1 MRNAAGPCLGSGHPP
16 IARAR
21 GPRYIDPGD
30 ARGYPQRL
38 SAGEGVTVDSLK
50 GRVGVVTGGAS
61 GIGRAM
67 VEAFAREGARV
78 VVADLD
84 EAGMAE
90 VVGPIRSRGGEALA
104 VRTDVTDLASVQALA
119 ERAFDAFG
127 RVHVLCNNAGVA
139 LWGGLETATH
149 RDWQWGLGVNLW
161 GVVPGLEAFRPRMI
175 AQKEPGHIV
184 NTASMAGLVATR
196 GLGIYN
202 TSKNPVVGLSENLV
216 KDLKPYNIG
225 VSVLCP
231 MGVSTNIRARE
242 RNRPANLKNDQPSE
256 AEPVELMGRY
266 LAPDTVAEMVLGA
279 IRRSELYVITHD
291 EGLEPLRSRFE
302 RMERTIRQRKP

>member
-1 MRNAAGPCLGSGHPP
+1 MA
-16 IARAR
+16 
-21 GPRYIDPGD
+21 
-30 ARGYPQRL
+30 
-38 SAGEGVTVDSLK
+38 VDSFK
-50 GRVGVVTGGAS
+50 GRVGVVTGGGS
-61 GIGRAM
+61 GIGRALA
-67 VEAFAREGARV
+67 EAFAREGARV

-84 EAGMAE
+84 EAGMAD
-90 VVGPIRSRGGEALA
+90 VVGPIRARGGEALA

-119 ERAFDAFG
+119 ERAFGAFG

-139 LWGGLETATH
+139 LWGGLETATP
-149 RDWQWGLGVNLW
+149 RDWQWVLGVNLW
-161 GVVPGLEAFRPRMI
+161 GVIHGLEAFLPRMI
-175 AQKEPGHIV
+175 AQEEPGHIV

-202 TSKNPVVGLSENLV
+202 TSKYAVVGLSETLA

-231 MGVSTNIRARE
+231 MGVSTNIRASE
-242 RNRPANLKNDQPSE
+242 RNRPAHLKNDQPSQ

-279 IRRSELYVITHD
+279 ILRNQLYVITHD

-302 RMERTIRQRKP
+302 RMERMIRQRKP